1 MKRTLLLLAV
11 LIGFFALAPQCHA
24 AEPPAP
30 PAQPAL
36 AATGSAPLPA
46 AITGHCAAQLKSD
59 SDLQTRF
66 DKIFSPPTTEDTP
79 CFKCFN
85 LGLDCCSTPTGGTKC
100 C

>member
-1 MKRTLLLLAV
+1 MKRTMLLLAV

-30 PAQPAL
+30 VIQPAI
-36 AATGSAPLPA
+36 AAANVAPLPA
-46 AITGHCAAQLKSD
+46 ATPVHCTAQLNSD

-66 DKIFSPPTTEDTP
+66 DKIFAPPTTKDTP
-79 CFKCFN
+79 CSKCFL
-85 LGLDCCSTPTGGTKC
+85 LGLDCCTTPTGGTKC

>member
-1 MKRTLLLLAV
+1 MKRTLILLAV
-11 LIGFFALAPQCHA
+11 LIGFFALTPQCHA

-30 PAQPAL
+30 LAQPAI
-36 AATGSAPLPA
+36 AASSAPLPA

-59 SDLQTRF
+59 SDLQARL
-66 DKIFSPPTTEDTP
+66 DKIFSPTTKDTP

-85 LGLDCCSTPTGGTKC
+85 LGLDCCPTPTGGTKC